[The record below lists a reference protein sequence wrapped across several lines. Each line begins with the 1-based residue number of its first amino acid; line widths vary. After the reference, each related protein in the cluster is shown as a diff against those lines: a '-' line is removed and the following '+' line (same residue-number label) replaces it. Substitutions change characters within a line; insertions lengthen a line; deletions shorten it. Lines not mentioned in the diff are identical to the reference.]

1 MFSIKFLA
9 VALSIIGAVVCGLGW
24 LLSSRR
30 YSAYREQVASQL
42 ATGELARAELENA
55 KTQLD
60 ELNQQLLDARGSEAA
75 LKATITAKSEEHE
88 AQLKL
93 LDDAKKMLKLEFE
106 QAGQALLKQG
116 ETNLSQKNQESL
128 DQLLK
133 PLSEKIDGF
142 QTRVNQV
149 HTDLTGQN
157 ASLKTQIKQLHDVGL
172 EMSSEANS
180 LSQALKG
187 DKKLVGNWGEA
198 QLERT
203 LELAGLRRGEHYES
217 QKSFKVDDGDRL
229 QSDFIVYLPQDKHIV
244 IDSKV
249 SLVDYERAIAASD
262 DLERTAALKG
272 HAQAVK
278 NHIDQ
283 LSSKDY
289 ANLPG
294 LQSPD
299 FVLMFMPVEPAFIE
313 IMRDHRDLFNHGYSK
328 NVILVS
334 HTTLMPILRTV
345 ANLWIVERSN
355 QEAQAISDRAGD
367 IFNSVCLIAERL
379 ESVGAALT
387 QTNKRYNETVTSLV
401 GRQGLHGK
409 VDRFKALSTKVS
421 RSFPDSLK
429 ALPESTDAGQLRAA
443 LDEPSA
449 ADEQPDDD

>member
-1 MFSIKFLA
+1 
-9 VALSIIGAVVCGLGW
+9 
-24 LLSSRR
+24 
-30 YSAYREQVASQL
+30 
-42 ATGELARAELENA
+42 
-55 KTQLD
+55 
-60 ELNQQLLDARGSEAA
+60 
-75 LKATITAKSEEHE
+75 
-88 AQLKL
+88 
-93 LDDAKKMLKLEFE
+93 
-106 QAGQALLKQG
+106 
-116 ETNLSQKNQESL
+116 
-128 DQLLK
+128 
-133 PLSEKIDGF
+133 
-142 QTRVNQV
+142 
-149 HTDLTGQN
+149 
-157 ASLKTQIKQLHDVGL
+157 
-172 EMSSEANS
+172 
-180 LSQALKG
+180 
-187 DKKLVGNWGEA
+187 
-198 QLERT
+198 
-203 LELAGLRRGEHYES
+203 
-217 QKSFKVDDGDRL
+217 
-229 QSDFIVYLPQDKHIV
+229 VYLPQDKHIV

-429 ALPESTDAGQLRAA
+429 PLPESTDAGQLRAA